1 MKIIQVPAGFELMN
15 HSFTVAAL
23 THWATLF
30 GNNLGKRQF
39 INFLLNFI
47 VYFDRKLV
55 TIWMCS
61 IPSEGLVCGSKTV
74 RSVSC
79 LSLLPLIS
87 RIHLAE
93 TKTVFL
99 HGFIYNIYH
108 SKVQVESRQVQRNC
122 TTLLQMK
129 SACMI
134 SFPLQKL

>member
-39 INFLLNFI
+39 INFLLNFF

-61 IPSEGLVCGSKTV
+61 IPS
-74 RSVSC
+74 
-79 LSLLPLIS
+79 
-87 RIHLAE
+87 
-93 TKTVFL
+93 
-99 HGFIYNIYH
+99 
-108 SKVQVESRQVQRNC
+108 
-122 TTLLQMK
+122 
-129 SACMI
+129 
-134 SFPLQKL
+134 